1 MTAVLVLEDGRI
13 FRGEPYGALGQG
25 LGEAV
30 FTTGMTGYQE
40 TLTDPSYH
48 RQIVVQTAPQIG
60 NTGWNDEDDESARDP
75 GGGLRGAR
83 PRPDAVELALPA
95 SARRGA
101 ARGRGSSASR
111 ASTPARWCGTC
122 ASRARCAPGCS
133 PVTRW
138 PPTTSW
144 SSAVRQSPPMEG
156 ADLYGAVTTREP
168 YVVPADG
175 EQPVP
180 GGRAGRRDQVE
191 HAADAGRAGH
201 RDPRAARGR
210 PPIAEIEALGAGRV
224 LPVQR
229 ARRPGHGRRA
239 GGAHPGRCWSG
250 GSRSSG
256 SASATRSSPGRW
268 AAAPTSCATA
278 TAASTSR
285 SSSTPPGGWRSPS
298 QNHGFAVRGRG
309 GGAVGEPVRPG
320 RDHPHLPQRRLRR
333 GPAGA
338 RRARVQRAV
347 PPRGR
352 GRAARRRGP
361 VRPVRRAHGGSA
373 DAPPRRHQA
382 RAGDRLRPDRHRA
395 GVRVRLLR
403 HPGLPGAARGGHP
416 RLAGQLQPGDD
427 HDRPGVRRRH
437 LHRADHPGV
446 RGEGDRQGAAGRASW
461 PRSAGRPR

>member
-1 MTAVLVLEDGRI
+1 
-13 FRGEPYGALGQG
+13 
-25 LGEAV
+25 
-30 FTTGMTGYQE
+30 
-40 TLTDPSYH
+40 
-48 RQIVVQTAPQIG
+48 
-60 NTGWNDEDDESARDP
+60 
-75 GGGLRGAR
+75 
-83 PRPDAVELALPA
+83 
-95 SARRGA
+95 
-101 ARGRGSSASR
+101 
-111 ASTPARWCGTC
+111 
-122 ASRARCAPGCS
+122 
-133 PVTRW
+133 
-138 PPTTSW
+138 
-144 SSAVRQSPPMEG
+144 MEG

-175 EQPVP
+175 EHPVP

-201 RDPRAARGR
+201 RDRTCCPR
-210 PPIAEIEALGAGRV
+210 PTTIAEIEALGAGRV

-229 ARRPGHGRRA
+229 ARRPRHRRRA
-239 GGAHPGRCWSG
+239 GGAHPGRAG
-250 GSRSSG
+250 AADPALRDLLRQPDPRPGAGPRHLQ
-256 SASATRSSPGRW
+256 AALRPPRHQHPGRR
-268 AAAPTSCATA
+268 ARHRA
-278 TAASTSR
+278 
-285 SSSTPPGGWRSPS
+285 GGDHVAEPR
-298 QNHGFAVRGRG
+298 VRRAGRG

-333 GPAGA
+333 RPAGA

-361 VRPVRRAHGGSA
+361 VRPVRRAAWRSA

-382 RAGDRLRPDRHRA
+382 RPRDRLRADRHRA

-437 LHRADHPGV
+437 LHRADHA
-446 RGEGDRQGAAGRASW
+446 RSSW
-461 PRSAGRPR
+461 RW